1 MTFVPAARRFSVVR
15 SPRGANMRRDALVPQ
30 RQVIGLLFCAAA
42 AGSLGPPA
50 SAQHRTTLTRRER
63 VLASLPFDAREAG
76 ALVVSPDGTR
86 GVYLK
91 RVKGLNGRLK
101 VVIDGNEA
109 EADYEQVGHNVAA
122 FSPDSRRVAF
132 AALRERKW
140 RVVLDGVEG
149 EA

>member
-1 MTFVPAARRFSVVR
+1 
-15 SPRGANMRRDALVPQ
+15 MRRDAPVPR
-30 RQVIGLLFCAAA
+30 RQVMRLLLCATVAAA
-42 AGSLGPPA
+42 FAPPA

-76 ALVVSPDGTR
+76 VLVVSPDGTR
-86 GVYLK
+86 SVYLK

-132 AALRERKW
+132 AAL
-140 RVVLDGVEG
+140 
-149 EA
+149 